1 MLQKAVL
8 RNFTNVLEKD
18 LSYNPFLSAEAL
30 RLTEI
35 AYVFGDIFKATVLQ
49 NWHKLLE
56 VKLTQNSLPLF
67 LIYQGE
73 LYDLF

>member
-49 NWHKLLE
+49 N
-56 VKLTQNSLPLF
+56 
-67 LIYQGE
+67 
-73 LYDLF
+73 